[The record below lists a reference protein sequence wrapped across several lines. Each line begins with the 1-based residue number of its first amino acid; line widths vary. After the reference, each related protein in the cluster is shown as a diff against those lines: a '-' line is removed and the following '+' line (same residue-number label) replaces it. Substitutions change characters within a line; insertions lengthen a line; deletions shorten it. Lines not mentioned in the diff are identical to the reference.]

1 MWHELRNT
9 MEDRRKGI
17 PYAPYLMFM
26 IERVTGYR
34 FDKDGLHT
42 IYKTKKTQASG
53 ASRAVRRSPSVE
65 DVPESSCSRP
75 RKEKKMEKFGKW
87 IKAIFTTCTY
97 AARTAYQDRLENHK
111 ANREVRECAGLPPLS
126 LV

>member
-1 MWHELRNT
+1 MWHELRIA
-9 MEDRRKGI
+9 MDDGRKGL

-26 IERVTGYR
+26 IEWVMGYK

-42 IYKTKKTQASG
+42 VFKIEKIQGAR
-53 ASRAVRRSPSVE
+53 ASRAVRCSPSVE
-65 DVPESSCSRP
+65 DMPKSSRSRP

-97 AARTAYQDRLENHK
+97 AART
-111 ANREVRECAGLPPLS
+111 G
-126 LV
+126 